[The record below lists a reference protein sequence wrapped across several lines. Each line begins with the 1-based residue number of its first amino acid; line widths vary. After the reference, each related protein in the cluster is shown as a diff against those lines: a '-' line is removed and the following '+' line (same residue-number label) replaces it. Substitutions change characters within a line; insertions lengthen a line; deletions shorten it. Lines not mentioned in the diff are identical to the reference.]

1 MSDIIIKSAQESRIW
16 PSVRFSSEEDPVS
29 SEFVRALAAQGRK
42 ILQEPGRFL
51 PMAERIKLLS
61 KWAARWRNPDSPWR
75 RKARLLL
82 PQTIRLSAP
91 MIEKC
96 IDLFFGPIKNEALYE
111 LVQKLGGKQPQL
123 VGHILPSNVLA
134 ASVESLILEVAL
146 GNLSIVKASSRSPLF
161 PLLIVES
168 FTDMDVRL
176 GQYVSLVCWKGGKK
190 ELDKALAGGVDR
202 LILYGTQETIGQI
215 ETFVSGRLE
224 LELRGPGFS
233 VGIIEKE
240 WARKKDLSA
249 LARKAACD
257 VALYDQRGCL
267 SLQTVF
273 VERGGEFSPEEFAK
287 ELAKA
292 LHGLEAKYPLGERTV
307 REAATNRIKKNT
319 FLIRELSG
327 ENVFQDSD
335 SLGRYGVLFEPQIR
349 LDEPIS
355 GRLATVR
362 PFTDISEILRLL
374 DRSEGGIQ
382 GLALP
387 SLVSLDPWRD
397 KDIVRVAEFGSLHST
412 SLGWQ
417 KFPFGRKNTSQG
429 IL

>member
-1 MSDIIIKSAQESRIW
+1 MSNMTAKSVQENHLW

-29 SEFVRALAAQGRK
+29 SEYVRVLAAQGRK
-42 ILQEPGRFL
+42 ILEEPSRLL
-51 PMAERIKLLS
+51 PAKERIKLLS

-75 RKARLLL
+75 RKVRLLL

-96 IDLFFGPIKNEALYE
+96 IDLFFGPIKSEMLSNLAE
-111 LVQKLGGKQPQL
+111 KLSGKQSQL

-134 ASVESLILEVAL
+134 ASVESLVLEATL

-161 PLLIVES
+161 PLLVVES
-168 FTDMDVRL
+168 LADFDQEL
-176 GQYVSLVCWKGGKK
+176 GLYVSLVCWKGGKG
-190 ELDKALAGGVDR
+190 ELDEALAGGVDR
-202 LILYGTQETIGQI
+202 LILYGTEETIGQI
-215 ETFVSGRLE
+215 ETFASGRLE

-292 LHGLEAKYPLGERTV
+292 LNGADAKYPLGELTV
-307 REAATNRIKKNT
+307 REAAAIRAKKNKL
-319 FLIRELSG
+319 LIRELSG

-335 SLGRYGVLFEPQIR
+335 LLGRYGVLFEPQIR
-349 LDEPIS
+349 LDEPVS
-355 GRLATVR
+355 GRLVTVR
-362 PFTDISEILRLL
+362 PFTDITEIVRVM
-374 DRSEGGIQ
+374 DCSEGGIQ

-387 SLVSLDPWRD
+387 NLVSLDRWRD
-397 KDIVRVAEFGSLHST
+397 KNIVRVAEFGSLHST
-412 SLGWQ
+412 PLGWQ
-417 KFPFGRKNTSQG
+417 KFPFGRKKAS
-429 IL
+429 